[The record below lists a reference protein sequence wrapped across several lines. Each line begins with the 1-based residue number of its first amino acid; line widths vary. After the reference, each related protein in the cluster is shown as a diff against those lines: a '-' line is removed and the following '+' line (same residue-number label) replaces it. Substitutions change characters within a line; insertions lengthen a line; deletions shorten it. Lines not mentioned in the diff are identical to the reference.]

1 MGLQLGQHVSLHLCS
16 FLWQATRNHFGA
28 HMPFFSSLLEVPLES
43 RQRDAKELDNLS
55 PGTALVY
62 GSQHSL
68 AQIL

>member
-1 MGLQLGQHVSLHLCS
+1 VLVSLAGDQES
-16 FLWQATRNHFGA
+16 LWGA
-28 HMPFFSSLLEVPLES
+28 HALLLVVAVPVSLDS